1 MASTVQKILVV
12 DDEPEIC
19 WAIETIIKRVGCE
32 PLTAFLAR
40 TALELVQSTEFQ
52 LAFVDAKLPDMDGI
66 ELVRRLTELQAGLP
80 VVLISAYISRDD
92 RRVQRLMDA
101 GAISAFVPKP
111 YMNEQIRQLIQ
122 KLAIRVK
129 P

>member
-1 MASTVQKILVV
+1 MGSTVQKILVV
-12 DDEPEIC
+12 DDAPEIC

-32 PLTAFLAR
+32 PVTAFLAR

-52 LAFVDAKLPDMDGI
+52 LAFVDAKLPDIDGI

>member
-1 MASTVQKILVV
+1 MCSTVQKILVV

-19 WAIETIIKRVGCE
+19 WAIETIVKRVGCE
-32 PLTAFLAR
+32 PVTAFLAR

-80 VVLISAYISRDD
+80 VVLISAYISLDD

-111 YMNEQIRQLIQ
+111 YMNEQIRQLIH
-122 KLAIRVK
+122 KLAIRLK